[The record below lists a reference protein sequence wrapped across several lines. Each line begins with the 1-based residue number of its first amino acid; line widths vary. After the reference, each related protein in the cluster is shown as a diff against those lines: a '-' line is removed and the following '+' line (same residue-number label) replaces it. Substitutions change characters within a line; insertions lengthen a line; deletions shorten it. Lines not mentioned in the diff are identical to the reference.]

1 MEKIKAFLKRWRKHC
16 KKQLYC
22 ERCDLY
28 GACPMCGELHIASE
42 LTQDMIDR
50 FVETVEET
58 EGKDD

>member
-1 MEKIKAFLKRWRKHC
+1 MEKIKAFLGRWRKHC